1 MEYLKKKVFYWSP
14 SLVDIA
20 TNKAVINSAYSLLK
34 YNNKFESSIINFFGE
49 FSKFERDIIEKKI
62 KLISHFNNKII
73 KFLPKYGKLKS
84 RLSFIVIYLLSFLPL
99 KKLLEKEKP
108 DYLIVQLITSLPL
121 TLLILFNFKTKFIL
135 RISGLPRLN
144 FFRKILWKIASKK
157 IYAITCPTNA
167 TKEKISELK
176 IIEDNKIFLL
186 YDPVVIIKDI
196 PIERKKKFLNNKVKK
211 KYFLSAGR
219 FTSQK
224 NFFFLSNEI
233 KNFFEKESDYQL
245 LIAGE
250 GEEKKKIIQ
259 YINKNNLND
268 KIILLGHVKNLFYY
282 MNQAEVFILSSL
294 WEDPGFVIIEAA
306 FAKTLVLSSDCYAG
320 PKELIKDNINGVLF
334 NSNNSKSFQEKLQYV
349 INLNKEKKM
358 RMIKKNILE
367 SKKFTILSHYKSLQ
381 NILK

>member
-20 TNKAVINSAYSLLK
+20 TNKAVINSAYSLTK

-49 FSKFERDIIEKKI
+49 FSKFERDINEKKI
-62 KLISHFNNKII
+62 KLIGHFNSKII
-73 KFLPKYGKLKS
+73 KFLPKYGKFKS
-84 RLSFIVIYLLSFLPL
+84 RLSFIIIYLLSFFPL
-99 KKLLEKEKP
+99 KKLIEEEKP

-157 IYAITCPTNA
+157 IYAITCPTNS
-167 TKEKISELK
+167 TKEKISKLK

-196 PIERKKKFLNNKVKK
+196 PVERKKNFLNNKVKK

-224 NFFFLSNEI
+224 NFFFLSKEI
-233 KNFFEKESDYQL
+233 KAFFEKENDYQL

-259 YINKNNLND
+259 YINKNNLNN
-268 KIILLGHVKNLFYY
+268 KIILLGHVQNLFYY

-320 PKELIKDNINGVLF
+320 PKELLKDKINGVLF

-349 INLNKEKKM
+349 INLNKEKKIK
-358 RMIKKNILE
+358 MIKKNILE
-367 SKKFTILSHYKSLQ
+367 SKKFTIFSHYKSLQ
-381 NILK
+381 NILE

>member
-20 TNKAVINSAYSLLK
+20 TNKAVINSAYSLSK
-34 YNNKFESSIINFFGE
+34 YNNKFEPSIINFFGE

-62 KLISHFNNKII
+62 TLISHFNNKII

-250 GEEKKKIIQ
+250 GEEKKK
-259 YINKNNLND
+259 
-268 KIILLGHVKNLFYY
+268 
-282 MNQAEVFILSSL
+282 
-294 WEDPGFVIIEAA
+294 
-306 FAKTLVLSSDCYAG
+306 
-320 PKELIKDNINGVLF
+320 
-334 NSNNSKSFQEKLQYV
+334 
-349 INLNKEKKM
+349 
-358 RMIKKNILE
+358 
-367 SKKFTILSHYKSLQ
+367 
-381 NILK
+381 